1 MTASPAIGV
10 LSDVLLRAIDRKGLG
25 VLLRDA
31 FNSTPCAST
40 VAASSSGF
48 LPAFLITA
56 EALWFEM
63 TRHGFGLKLV
73 DDPEAALGVSVID
86 HDAQS
91 AVTVLLCLLDVL
103 DALPVQN
110 GQINLCDLTGLWQA
124 SMARLQPVSVQKEQA
139 A

>member
-1 MTASPAIGV
+1 MTPSPAIAL
-10 LSDVLLRAIDRKGLG
+10 LSDVLVRAIDRKGLS
-25 VLLRDA
+25 VILSDA
-31 FNSTPCAST
+31 TNSTPCANT

-63 TRHGFGLKLV
+63 TRHGFGLKLA
-73 DDPEAALGVSVID
+73 DDPEAALGVTVLD

-103 DALPVQN
+103 DTLPVHN
-110 GQINLCDLTGLWQA
+110 GQINLCDLNGLWQA